1 VRRYRRIVLPLL
13 LLFGCSAARP
23 SQPPALAVD
32 PTRVFE
38 TVRERE
44 ARIGSMRARF
54 VADSQRDG
62 EHHTAHGVLLVKKPD
77 KFRLRMMLPF
87 GLTVFDYVSWGAHA
101 QLSLPLEDRTMEGPP
116 QGELAAFTREDFGA
130 AFLRGSD
137 AFPGACTAT
146 LSPEHAVV
154 AFCHD
159 PSGVLLR
166 RIIIAPEH
174 ATIAQETSYQAGREH
189 MVITYSDY
197 RIVDDTDLPHRIVLQ
212 YPGQQLT
219 VDISVQRY
227 EVNPVLAD
235 DLFRPVKP
243 WAGS

>member
-1 VRRYRRIVLPLL
+1 
-13 LLFGCSAARP
+13 
-23 SQPPALAVD
+23 
-32 PTRVFE
+32 VFK

-44 ARIGSMRARF
+44 ARILSMRARF
-54 VADSQRDG
+54 VADSQRAG
-62 EHHTAHGVLLVKKPD
+62 ERHATHGVLLVKKPD

-87 GLTVFDYVSWGAHA
+87 GLTVFDYVSWGAHT
-101 QLSLPLEDRTMEGPP
+101 QLSLPLEDRTVEGPP
-116 QGELAAFTREDFGA
+116 QGEFAAFTREDFGA
-130 AFLRGSD
+130 AFLRGPD
-137 AFPGACTAT
+137 AFPGGCIAT
-146 LSPEHAVV
+146 LSRERAVV
-154 AFCHD
+154 AVCQD
-159 PSGVLLR
+159 PSGRLLR

-174 ATIAQETSYQAGREH
+174 ATIAQETSYLAGREH

-197 RIVDDTDLPHRIVLQ
+197 RSVDDTALPHRIVLQ

-235 DLFRPVKP
+235 DLFQPVRP